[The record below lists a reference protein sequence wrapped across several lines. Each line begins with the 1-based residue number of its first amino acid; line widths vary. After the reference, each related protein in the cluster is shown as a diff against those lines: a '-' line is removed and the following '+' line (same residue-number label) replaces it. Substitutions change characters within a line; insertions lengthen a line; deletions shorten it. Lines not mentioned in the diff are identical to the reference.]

1 MFNRI
6 VWSRV
11 AGAVLPPAL
20 LLCFGIGAA
29 VGIAAP
35 DETEEITITIS
46 APLERGLVPLPVH
59 FVAEIVAP
67 AEMDQEIYELGQEW
81 LIMGRFVLSD
91 PYTGGDPLPPDM
103 RSRPTSISEQM
114 LRSTKHLVSRM
125 RRRPPREP
133 YEPDMEVQRSFE
145 FDYTFDRAGEYFVSF
160 RLGRNRYLSNEIRI
174 VVRGD
179 TSFDPLRP

>member
-1 MFNRI
+1 MLNRI
-6 VWSRV
+6 GWSRV
-11 AGAVLPPAL
+11 AGAVVPPAL

-46 APLERGLVPLPVH
+46 APLERGMVPLPVH
-59 FVAEIVAP
+59 FVAEVEAP

-81 LIMGRFVLSD
+81 LIMGRFVLTNIL
-91 PYTGGDPLPPDM
+91 TGGDPLPPEM
-103 RSRPTSISEQM
+103 RSRPTSMHEYS
-114 LRSTKHLVSRM
+114 LRNTKHLVSRM

-133 YEPDMEVQRSFE
+133 YEPGMEVQRSFE
-145 FDYTFDRAGEYFVSF
+145 FDYTFERAGEYFISF
-160 RLGRNRYLSNEIRI
+160 RLGRNRYRSNEIRI